1 MSNYKVQS
9 NLKHNGKLYA
19 KGETVNLNED
29 EAKVLLKDS
38 IIVSLGEETVEE
50 EISVQPAVNKVTHEN
65 NEANGEATVEAGA
78 ETDVLPEDEKEQT
91 EVKTKY
97 KVLKGVEFPR
107 GTVHKVGEVI
117 ELTEEQSAKFTD
129 GLIERLPEDNL

>member
-29 EAKVLLKDS
+29 EAKVLLKDN

-50 EISVQPAVNKVTHEN
+50 EAPVQPAVNKVTHEN
-65 NEANGEATVEAGA
+65 NEAGGEATVEAGT
-78 ETDVLPEDEKEQT
+78 ETDVLPEDE
-91 EVKTKY
+91 
-97 KVLKGVEFPR
+97 
-107 GTVHKVGEVI
+107 
-117 ELTEEQSAKFTD
+117 TEEEKTD
-129 GLIERLPEDNL
+129 EEEDNL